1 MDGVSMSSFDDAA
14 TTPHEAPQGPRPCAP
29 GDPQHEELK
38 ALVAAHATADGC
50 AEALHPGLH
59 FYRVSRPMTFRKTRT
74 PGPTFTAVVQGRKVA
89 RIGDVELP
97 YDPCRYLVITGEVD
111 FEGSVLEASRD
122 RPYLAVSLDIPA
134 DVVAKTLLALAE
146 EDAPELEESVPAFV
160 GGLDASIKSVVIRML
175 RAIDDPLERRFV
187 VPLVIEELVF
197 RLLRCEAAAVV
208 RTAVRRDRDAEAIAR
223 AMHFM
228 RSNAARSLTVEAVA
242 RHVAMSPSHFAHRF
256 RAVARVSPMRYLK
269 HVRMSDA
276 RELMIAT
283 GLRVAEA
290 ASRVGYE
297 SPSHFTRDFRSHF
310 GAAPAEYVRRFRR
323 S

>member
-1 MDGVSMSSFDDAA
+1 MNLDEASSAQHEV
-14 TTPHEAPQGPRPCAP
+14 PHQVRPCAP

-38 ALVAAHATADGC
+38 ALVAAHAKADGC
-50 AEALHPGLH
+50 TDALQPGVR
-59 FYRVSRPMTFRKTRT
+59 FYRVSRTASFQKCRT
-74 PGPTFTAVVQGRKVA
+74 KGTTFTAVVQGRKLA
-89 RIGDVELP
+89 RMSGVELF
-97 YDPCRYLVITGEVD
+97 YDPCRYLVIAGEAE
-111 FEGSVLEASRD
+111 FEGSILEASRD
-122 RPYLAVSLDIPA
+122 RPYLAVSIEIPA

-146 EDAPELEESVPAFV
+146 ADMEPLEETVPAFTAD
-160 GGLDASIKSVVIRML
+160 LDAPIKSAVIRLL
-175 RAIDDPLERRFV
+175 RAVDDPIERRFV
-187 VPLVIEELVF
+187 APLVMEELVF
-197 RLLRCEAAAVV
+197 RLLRCDAAAVL
-208 RTAVRRDRDAEAIAR
+208 RSGVRRDRDAESVSR

-228 RSNAARSLTVEAVA
+228 RTNAARALSVEEIA

-269 HVRMSDA
+269 HVRMNDA

-283 GLRVAEA
+283 GARVAEA

-310 GAAPAEYVRRFRR
+310 GAAPTEYVRRFRR